1 MYMNTRGMSTVVIS
15 IIILAIASV
24 GGLWFATNTPKV
36 SDAMMHEETMM
47 QKDDAMMGQKDTM
60 MKKDD
65 VMMQPGDTMTE
76 QEDTMM
82 KKDDTM
88 MQKPEAFMT
97 TGTVLAGT
105 TAPLLEYT
113 DAEYQ
118 KALAGDKLIVL
129 FFYAEWCP
137 TCKAEF
143 PRMQEAFNG
152 YTNSDV
158 IGFRV
163 HYNDD
168 LTTASMK
175 ALAQEHGVAYQH
187 TKILIKN
194 GVRVAKS
201 PESWQTQTYRDVFN
215 QYK

>member
-1 MYMNTRGMSTVVIS
+1 MSTVVVS
-15 IIILAIASV
+15 TIILAIAGI
-24 GGLWFATNTPKV
+24 GGLWFVMSAPKA
-36 SDAMMHEETMM
+36 SDTMMHEETMM
-47 QKDDAMMGQKDTM
+47 QKDHVMMEKPEAMMQKD
-60 MKKDD
+60 
-65 VMMQPGDTMTE
+65 DTMVE
-76 QEDTMM
+76 QGDAVM

-118 KALAGDKLIVL
+118 KALAGDKLIAL

-152 YTNSDV
+152 YTGSDV

-168 LTTASMK
+168 RTTASMK

-187 TKILIKN
+187 TKVFIKN
-194 GVRVAKS
+194 GTRIAKS
-201 PESWQTQTYRDVFN
+201 PESWQTQTYLDAFK